1 MQTNE
6 SNNEQ
11 TMKHRFEKNMKTQWT
26 IMKTHDKTMK
36 KVNNRETTITKAME
50 HDEKQW
56 KNNEKQWKT
65 MKYNE
70 QQWNKQWKNNAK

>member
-36 KVNNRETTITKAME
+36 KVKNRETTITKAME
-50 HDEKQW
+50 HDEQQW

>member
-6 SNNEQ
+6 SNNEK

-36 KVNNRETTITKAME
+36 KVNNRETTITKEME
-50 HDEKQW
+50 HDEQQW
-56 KNNEKQWKT
+56 KVNEKQWNIMNNNETNSEKT
-65 MKYNE
+65 RQKNE
-70 QQWNKQWKNNAK
+70 Q